1 MSLIRKI
8 ISGGQ
13 AGVDRG
19 AIEAALELGFPYGGL
34 IPKGRLAED
43 GLVPLKFSCMTEDTR
58 KYSLHL
64 AEQNIIN
71 SDATLILS
79 RTLEQTDDAKRI
91 EELCKKCGKPYW
103 IDNPEQPNVTDRGFE
118 FLYWI
123 EAEFGERGIVLNVA
137 GLSESRDEGIQAV
150 TRSFVNRILSE
161 PGVSDTTS
169 IPKIISK
176 SPFVKE
182 DDEDYGYGWWFR
194 AVDPVSG
201 QLIKSAIWP
210 GGLLRS
216 LVEER
221 GADELLTCTCGV
233 PGCAGFSH
241 ETFERTAKYVRWSF
255 TFGDNVHT
263 LYFDRSVYVRGAITM
278 LQDVYSTKEGWQFV
292 FGEYNSYEDFKAAVD
307 EFLAANPHFKTIW
320 AEIEEKKTLSDKG
333 QSAHTLKE

>member
-1 MSLIRKI
+1 MSLIGKI

-13 AGVDRG
+13 SGADRG
-19 AIEAALELGFPYGGL
+19 AIEAAMELGFPYGGL

-43 GLVPLKFSCMTEDTR
+43 GQVPVKFSCMTEDTR
-58 KYSLHL
+58 EYSPHW

-79 RTLEQTDDAKRI
+79 RTSELTDDTKRI
-91 EELCKKCGKPYW
+91 EEFCKKCGKPYW
-103 IDNPEQPNVTDRGFE
+103 IDNPEKPNVTDRGFE

-137 GLSESRDEGIQAV
+137 GPRESSDEGIQAA
-150 TRSFVNRILSE
+150 TRSFMNRILSE
-161 PGVSDTTS
+161 PGVSDTIS
-169 IPKIISK
+169 NPKIIST

-216 LVEER
+216 LVEDR
-221 GADELLTCTCGV
+221 GADELLTCTCGF

-241 ETFERTAKYVRWSF
+241 ETFERTANYVRWSF
-255 TFGDNVHT
+255 TLGDNVHT
-263 LYFDRSVYVRGAITM
+263 LYFDRSVYEKGAITM
-278 LQDVYSTKEGWQFV
+278 LQDVYSTKANWDFNL
-292 FGEYNSYEDFKAAVD
+292 FKYKSYDDFKADID
-307 EFLAANPHFKTIW
+307 EFLVANPHFRAMW
-320 AEIEEKKTLSDKG
+320 DEIDEKEKMKP
-333 QSAHTLKE
+333 